1 MQQAAI
7 SQSERL
13 LARLL
18 ACYDYRLPEE
28 REEIKKRSNYSEKHV
43 NETLRKLR
51 KIQYELWAQ
60 HIRDIRAIGLATI
73 VVETRKT
80 LEDVETV
87 NDLERI
93 GMPWAR
99 YFYSYRHIMGTKRVY
114 SYLAPIKYIEEMMND
129 LESYFPQDS
138 RLEAGFVVPIRFNC
152 DNMNIDQPIDDE
164 AVEKAEKALQETPPR
179 IRYGLLEVFL
189 YARLDMAPLAGIR
202 ELQEIAPVLQERIN
216 IADVPLR
223 LKRRKLQQ
231 SLERL
236 SSMKLLGRA
245 LLARATWPDGSL
257 VPLYLEV
264 RRDCASRL
272 YAIAATLWS
281 SPSIFVG
288 SETAATVLVL
298 PDERS
303 AEVEKLL
310 GDCVLAHGFI
320 TQGVGTV
327 IPVEMFSPKEGW
339 STKRQPVE
347 KLFWGLGL
355 AEKKS

>member
-1 MQQAAI
+1 MQQITI

-18 ACYDYRLPEE
+18 ACYDYRLPPE
-28 REEIKKRSNYSEKHV
+28 REEIRRRSGYSEKHV

-51 KIQYELWAQ
+51 RIQRDLWAQ

-80 LEDVETV
+80 LEDVKTV

-114 SYLAPIKYIEEMMND
+114 SYLAPLKYVEEMISD
-129 LESYFPQDS
+129 LESYFPDDS
-138 RLEAGFVVPIRFNC
+138 RLEVGFVIPIRFNC
-152 DNMNIDQPIDDE
+152 NNMDIDRPIDEE
-164 AVEKAEKALQETPPR
+164 AVEEAEKALQEPPPR

-202 ELQEIAPVLQERIN
+202 ELQEVAPVLEERIGV
-216 IADVPLR
+216 ADTSLR
-223 LKRRKLQQ
+223 LKKRKLQQ

-245 LLARATWPDGSL
+245 LLVRATWLNGSL

-264 RRDCASRL
+264 RRDCAPRL
-272 YAIAATLWS
+272 YAIAAALWS

-303 AEVEKLL
+303 AEVERLL
-310 GDCVLAHGFI
+310 GDCVLTHGFI
-320 TQGVGTV
+320 TKGVGTV

-339 STKRQPVE
+339 SDKRQPVE